1 MKKIFS
7 LILSFSLMSVLS
19 CHQSESKS
27 HVKIIK
33 YEADWESL
41 KQYECPEW
49 FRDAK
54 LGIYTH
60 WGPYSVPSW
69 ENEWYPRLMYINEP
83 AQKDNSYTYHKKTW
97 GDVSEF
103 GYKDFIPLFTA
114 EKFNADEW
122 ADLFKKSGAKFA
134 GPVAQHHDGFVMWNS
149 DLTTWDAMDMGPHR
163 DILKELSEAVRARD
177 MKFVTSF
184 HHAFNWKYY
193 EPSYELEKTD
203 TKDPLFTGV
212 DKIYPPVH
220 EPGAPASQEFLNMWL
235 AKTKEVVDKYQPD
248 YLWFDFCWGEPEFES
263 YKKEFLAYY
272 YNKAQEWGKDIVVTY
287 KNNNLP
293 PGVAILDLERGK
305 LDTLSKEP
313 WITDTSV
320 DLKSWCYITD
330 PEYKTVN
337 SLIDDFIDIV
347 SKNGNLLLN
356 IGPRPDGTIPDEQA
370 KLLLGIGE
378 WLSINGEAIYGTRPW
393 KMYGEGPTKM
403 VEGHMTEWE
412 NKGKSFT
419 AKDIRFTTDENNL
432 YAICLDWPEDGHCL
446 IKCLNDQEKIS
457 VKGIKTVSMLGVE
470 GNLEWEQDHYGLHIT
485 FPETKPCQNAYS
497 LKITLKGDWISH
509 DM

>member
-1 MKKIFS
+1 MNKLLF
-7 LILSFSLMSVLS
+7 LIISFSLLIILS
-19 CHQSESKS
+19 CQHSGNKS
-27 HVKIIK
+27 NVKKIK
-33 YEADWESL
+33 YEANWESL
-41 KQYECPEW
+41 SQYECPEW

-83 AQKDNSYTYHKKTW
+83 TDKESFYTYHKKTW

-122 ADLFKKSGAKFA
+122 AELFKKSGAKFA

-184 HHAFNWKYY
+184 HHAYNWKYY

-203 TKDPLFTGV
+203 TKDPLYTGV
-212 DKIYPPVH
+212 NKIYPPVH
-220 EPGAPASQEFLNMWL
+220 EPGAPASQEFLEMWL
-235 AKTKEVVDKYQPD
+235 AKIKEVIDKYQPD
-248 YLWFDFCWGEPEFES
+248 YLWFDFCWGEPEFEP
-263 YKKEFLAYY
+263 YKKDFLEYY
-272 YNKAQEWGKDIVVTY
+272 YNKAQEWGKDVVVTY

-320 DLKSWCYITD
+320 DLKSWCYISD
-330 PEYKTVN
+330 PDYKTVN

-347 SKNGNLLLN
+347 SKNGNL
-356 IGPRPDGTIPDEQA
+356 GMPRLA
-370 KLLLGIGE
+370 
-378 WLSINGEAIYGTRPW
+378 
-393 KMYGEGPTKM
+393 
-403 VEGHMTEWE
+403 
-412 NKGKSFT
+412 
-419 AKDIRFTTDENNL
+419 
-432 YAICLDWPEDGHCL
+432 
-446 IKCLNDQEKIS
+446 
-457 VKGIKTVSMLGVE
+457 
-470 GNLEWEQDHYGLHIT
+470 
-485 FPETKPCQNAYS
+485 
-497 LKITLKGDWISH
+497 
-509 DM
+509 